1 MVINKENFKILV
13 VDDNETDLELLEDI
27 LMRLGFQNIIKS
39 KNGPEAIRL
48 AEEHS
53 PDLFFIDIMMPDMSG
68 DEFRGLLKERPATRN
83 TPVIYISGIISKEEQ
98 KAISGRLPSGD
109 LIVAKPFSR
118 GIIARAILESLGIT
132 SES

>member
-1 MVINKENFKILV
+1 MAINKESFKILI
-13 VDDNETDLELLEDI
+13 VDDNEIDLELLGDI
-27 LMRLGFQNIIKS
+27 LMHLGFQNIIKS
-39 KNGPEAIRL
+39 KSSPEAIRL

-53 PDLFFIDIMMPDMSG
+53 PDLFFIDIMMPEMSG

-83 TPVIYISGIISKEEQ
+83 TPVIYISGIISKEEE
-98 KAISGRLPSGD
+98 KAISGRLSSGD

-132 SES
+132 SGS